1 MASPTTTNRS
11 RIFSSFRQ
19 RSEGPAKPTCIG
31 VGSPWAMDH
40 PASAPRFE
48 AVGDASPST
57 DASRVARRRHAKC
70 YESSPARDRQVTIR
84 RETFSNTARPPL
96 RSRPGMAENTWTH
109 PRALDQRE
117 ASCLLVACR
126 SVCYLLV
133 AVFARDDEGDAHF
146 TTKFASD
153 LPRRRTRSPCSG
165 STRTVKCHL
174 AAGRL
179 SAKCRHGKV
188 FGRGQARWPR
198 SPPFTPR
205 PLPEGRK
212 RSCIRSTWRRDSLPR
227 QRRAEPRRRRTGHA
241 QGKPPLKPPAST
253 VGRLPH
259 PPIRARHH
267 LAVEPGGP
275 LLS

>member
-96 RSRPGMAENTWTH
+96 RSRPGIAENTWTH

-117 ASCLLVACR
+117 AWCLLMACR
-126 SVCYLLV
+126 SACYLSWPCSL
-133 AVFARDDEGDAHF
+133 AMTREMRISRPSSRP
-146 TTKFASD
+146 T
-153 LPRRRTRSPCSG
+153 LPRRSTRSPCSG
-165 STRTVKCHL
+165 STRMVKCHL
-174 AAGRL
+174 VAGRL
-179 SAKCRHGKV
+179 SPSMSCRPWAPPSATWATT
-188 FGRGQARWPR
+188 RS
-198 SPPFTPR
+198 SPPGTKPIPVDAQLLDRRHLHAPRRDDRKDRRLHLHRAR
-205 PLPEGRK
+205 PLLAPPE
-212 RSCIRSTWRRDSLPR
+212 RDLP
-227 QRRAEPRRRRTGHA
+227 
-241 QGKPPLKPPAST
+241 
-253 VGRLPH
+253 
-259 PPIRARHH
+259 ARH
-267 LAVEPGGP
+267 PGHGQ
-275 LLS
+275 S